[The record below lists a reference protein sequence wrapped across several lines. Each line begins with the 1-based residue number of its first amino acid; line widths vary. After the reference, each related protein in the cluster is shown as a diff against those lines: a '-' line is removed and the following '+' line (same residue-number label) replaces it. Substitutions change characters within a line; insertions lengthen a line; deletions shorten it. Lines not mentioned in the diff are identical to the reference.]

1 VDLISKGGNYGWR
14 ALEGPLVYHPPWAP
28 GGNTSLDSINAIP
41 PIMGYSH
48 SDVNK
53 NIGSASIMGGY
64 VYRGSA
70 DPCLY
75 GRYHHHHHRSLDI
88 TISTRHVFIWDF
100 SCIILVYLFM
110 CFLSGTCTLTCTRR
124 PCGPAQRPR
133 RAAGTTPPL

>member
-53 NIGSASIMGGY
+53 NIGSASIIGGY

-70 DPCLY
+70 DPCLF
-75 GRYHHHHHRSLDI
+75 GRYIIIDHSILLARRLLYI
-88 TISTRHVFIWDF
+88 FIWNF
-100 SCIILVYLFM
+100 SCAVQCSSELLEFQV
-110 CFLSGTCTLTCTRR
+110 
-124 PCGPAQRPR
+124 
-133 RAAGTTPPL
+133 